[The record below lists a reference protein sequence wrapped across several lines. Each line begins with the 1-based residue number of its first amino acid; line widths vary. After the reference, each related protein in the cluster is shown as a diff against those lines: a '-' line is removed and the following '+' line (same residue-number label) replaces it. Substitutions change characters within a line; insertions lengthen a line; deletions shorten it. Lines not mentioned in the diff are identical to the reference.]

1 MDEEQKVRVNNLL
14 CIAKEQLNSR
24 STNQN
29 TSLPSAQIL
38 VETLV
43 DKLLQLNE
51 RPSIVLK
58 YLPRDLGICWRFV
71 V

>member
-1 MDEEQKVRVNNLL
+1 MDEEQKVRGKNLL

-29 TSLPSAQIL
+29 TSLLSAQIL

-43 DKLLQLNE
+43 DKLLQLNK
-51 RPSIVLK
+51 RPSIILK
-58 YLPRDLGICWRFV
+58 YLQRDLGIRWRFV